1 MTDETTEK
9 TETGIHAKPVSLNA
23 QIIAAIWIA
32 LWSGAGFVSKMV
44 HGLDIPIWEI
54 VTSGLSIAACFSAVY
69 FNLVMDK
76 IKDWKLGA
84 QA

>member
-1 MTDETTEK
+1 MADETTGK

-23 QIIAAIWIA
+23 QIIAAFWIA
-32 LWSGAGFVSKMV
+32 AWSAAGFVSKLV
-44 HGLDIPIWEI
+44 HGIEIPIWEI

-84 QA
+84 SS

>member
-1 MTDETTEK
+1 MADETTGK

-23 QIIAAIWIA
+23 QIIAAFWIA
-32 LWSGAGFVSKMV
+32 AWSAAGFASKLV
-44 HGLDIPIWEI
+44 HGAEIPIWEI
-54 VTSGLSIAACFSAVY
+54 VVSGLSIAACFSPVY